1 MRGKSSHGTFRKR
14 NGEGLHWL
22 FSFRLMVS
30 VFGAVIL
37 ASLISLALV
46 LKRMRNDNIVFR
58 DMVLTE
64 QGNLLDGIEE
74 KLVSLERRAGVLEAR
89 SIEMEAIAANT
100 PTEGGAQVPVETL
113 RSLIRLLGQHE
124 ADIAE
129 IDKLM
134 QQLPEEERNALS
146 EELEAAESGSG
157 HSDLQQ
163 PSGTSLSPLPPNSTE
178 DLESGPV
185 EAHGSAP
192 IFDDEASIES
202 LGKGPKPAEFIEYK
216 VQIGDTL
223 SAIALL
229 HGAPVTGIMELN
241 GIEDPNQ
248 IRVGFVLR
256 IPSPGNTP

>member
-37 ASLISLALV
+37 VSLISLALV

-163 PSGTSLSPLPPNSTE
+163 PRETSLSPLPPNSTE

-202 LGKGPKPAEFIEYK
+202 LGKVPKPAEFIEYK